1 MFLFIKINKII
12 PSFYRLSFLILKRLQ
27 KRIELL
33 KREKSKK
40 HLFAVAKFQRSM
52 VLKMQHAFIVYAIF
66 IPQGKSNTLLI
77 TKHLKNIFETGELK
91 EEVASSI
98 LEHTTQHGAMEGKT
112 QETKV
117 KYYNLM
123 QLFLLATG

>member
-1 MFLFIKINKII
+1 
-12 PSFYRLSFLILKRLQ
+12 
-27 KRIELL
+27 
-33 KREKSKK
+33 
-40 HLFAVAKFQRSM
+40 
-52 VLKMQHAFIVYAIF
+52 MQHAFIVYAIF

-123 QLFLLATG
+123 QLFLLATGWTACKHEVALALAEKEFVKYSIAQDKLFESDFDNAVKEIIHTSEKNSNKK